1 MQISQET
8 PVYGG
13 CFYFA
18 ERKVMPMR
26 RKRNAIRDDQD
37 LQTILICAV
46 RYSLGRATYMPRL
59 VTDWIMEHCEGQLN
73 ENTLTVMMRD
83 IDEMRRRHALG
94 MDCDIT
100 TWLRF
105 YGWLRR
111 ERGDDGTPCDDGG

>member
-1 MQISQET
+1 M
-8 PVYGG
+8 YGG